1 MLTEK
6 SPMVTNIVAAMVNA
20 DRVLIRWLDVLC
32 LVLVLLSA
40 QLIALT
46 NHALHQQPETLCWVG
61 ASRGGK
67 RRLVEMML

>member
-20 DRVLIRWLDVLC
+20 DCVLIRWLDVLC

-40 QLIALT
+40 
-46 NHALHQQPETLCWVG
+46 H
-61 ASRGGK
+61 S
-67 RRLVEMML
+67 